1 VKPLSGAPLKGRL
14 VALLT
19 NVRQGWKSL
28 QETNTLAYYE
38 NPKIADLKSFLT
50 LAPRANVIKL
60 FTDVIYE
67 FS

>member
-38 NPKIADLKSFLT
+38 NPKIADLKSLLT
-50 LAPRANVIKL
+50 LVVGVNVIKL
-60 FTDVIYE
+60 FTGVIYE